1 MKNTVKRR
9 IFTTNAAAVLLTLA
23 IMIGLNGIL
32 IAGYFETVEREWE
45 DSLEAMDPEDGIEDI
60 LEEWTVHKKSFL
72 VVAILDV
79 AACALILVIVSTVFT
94 RRLTRHI
101 MEPLQELEEG
111 AKRIR
116 SNDLSEKIDYQG
128 DLEFELLCSTFNDM
142 QQYLLDEQV
151 KNAKYEQARA
161 DMIAGISHDL
171 RTPLTAVRGTIKGL
185 LDGVADTPQ
194 QREKFLKVAY
204 QRTEDMNSLLSHL
217 FTVTRME
224 TGDMPL
230 QMEEIDLQEWLT
242 DYIDEKRSMT
252 GEGTELSFSDE
263 KNGHAVILADREQ
276 LKRIFDNLLGNSI
289 KYAEVKPLEIRIALK
304 EEDVTKD
311 EKKQITVSFADNGTG
326 VREEQ
331 LPHLFE
337 EFYRGDESR
346 SRKEGNGLGLYIVK
360 YLMQAFGGSVR
371 AENRNG
377 LTVYLTFRMKEK
389 EQQHEEHTDR

>member
-1 MKNTVKRR
+1 MKNTVKRQ

-23 IMIGLNGIL
+23 IMIALNGIL
-32 IAGYFETVEREWE
+32 IAGYFESVEREWE
-45 DSLEAMDPEDGIEDI
+45 DSLEAMDPESGIEDV
-60 LEEWTVHKKSFL
+60 LEEWTIHKKSFL
-72 VVAILDV
+72 VVAVLDV
-79 AACALILVIVSTVFT
+79 AVCGLILVVVSTVFT

-128 DLEFELLCSTFNDM
+128 DLEFELLCNTFNDM
-142 QQYLLDEQV
+142 QQHLQDEQV

-217 FTVTRME
+217 FMVSRME
-224 TGDMPL
+224 TGDIPL
-230 QMEEIDLQEWLT
+230 HMEEIDLQEWLPA
-242 DYIDEKRSMT
+242 YINEKRSMT
-252 GEGTELSFSDE
+252 GEDISITFTKGNVDNSRIF
-263 KNGHAVILADREQ
+263 ADREQ

-289 KYAEVKPLEIRIALK
+289 KYAEVKPLEIHIALK
-304 EEDVTKD
+304 EEYAIQD
-311 EKKQITVSFADNGTG
+311 ERKWITVSFADNGIG
-326 VREEQ
+326 VREDQ
-331 LPHLFE
+331 LAHLFE

-346 SRKEGNGLGLYIVK
+346 NRKEGNGLGLYIVK
-360 YLMQAFGGSVR
+360 YLMQAFGGSVA
-371 AENRNG
+371 AENRDG
-377 LTVYLTFRMKEK
+377 LTVYLTFQMKEK
-389 EQQHEEHTDR
+389 EQ